1 MADEASAA
9 SPGDL
14 SDKPESSRKRVD
26 FRDEHTKVLVRRL
39 VRDYVAEHKGR
50 ILLALLGMG
59 IVAATTAAFTQLIK
73 PVVNEIFIARE
84 AELLYPIALAT
95 VAVFAF
101 RGVAAYGQEVLMS
114 YVGHRVVAKI
124 QHQLFDKL
132 IGADLAFFH
141 HNSPGTLISH
151 FINDV
156 NLLRN
161 MASSTLTAIGK
172 DSLTA
177 IFLVGVMFAED
188 WLLALITTVILPLAI
203 LPSVRIGRSMRKVS
217 GKNQVQVGRL
227 TTLLDEAFQ
236 GIRHVKAYVME
247 RYESKRAA
255 EAIEEVFRLNQ
266 KSARVSNIVHP
277 VMEALGGF
285 AIAAVILYGGTEV
298 INGNRDA
305 GSLFTFIFALLL
317 AYEPLKRLSKL
328 NAMLQNGL
336 AAAQRVFTMLDRQP
350 EIVDAPDARPL
361 AITGGAVRFET
372 VSFSYDAA
380 KPALRGVMLEAPAG
394 KTVALVGPSGAGKST
409 VLNLIPRFYDPDAG
423 RVTIDGQDL
432 RHVTLSSLRGAIA
445 LVSQEILLFDDSL
458 RANIAYGRPGASDAE
473 IEQAARMAG
482 AHDFIAAFPEGYET
496 QVGPRGSNLSGGQ
509 RQRVA
514 IARAM
519 LKDAPILL
527 LDEATSA
534 LDSESER
541 HVQQALGQL
550 ISGRTTF
557 VIAHRLSTVI
567 DADIIYVMDGGRV
580 VEQGSHADLLA
591 RGGHYARL
599 YALQFAEQEETG
611 RSVAEPAEDRPKGLR
626 AQA

>member
-1 MADEASAA
+1 MKV
-9 SPGDL
+9 DL
-14 SDKPESSRKRVD
+14 
-26 FRDEHTKVLVRRL
+26 RDEHTKVLVQRL
-39 VRDYVAEHKGR
+39 VRDYVAEHKLR

-59 IVAATTAAFTQLIK
+59 MVAATTAAFTQLIK
-73 PVVNEIFIARE
+73 PVVNDIFIAKQS
-84 AELLYPIALAT
+84 ALLYPIALAT
-95 VAVFAF
+95 IAVFAL
-101 RGVAAYGQEVLMS
+101 RGFATYSQAVLMS
-114 YVGHRVVAKI
+114 FVGHRVVARI
-124 QHQLFDKL
+124 QQQLFDKL

-161 MASSTLTAIGK
+161 MASNTLTAIGK

-177 IFLVGVMFAED
+177 IFLIGVMFAED
-188 WLLALITTVILPLAI
+188 WKLAAITTVILPLAI
-203 LPSVRIGRSMRKVS
+203 APSVRIGRSMRKVS
-217 GKNQVQVGRL
+217 GKNQIQVGRL

-247 RYESKRAA
+247 RYESKRAD
-255 EAIEEVFRLNQ
+255 ETIEEVFQLNQ
-266 KSARVSNIVHP
+266 KSARVSNIIHP

-285 AIAAVILYGGTEV
+285 AIAAVILYGGNEV
-298 INGNRDA
+298 IGGERDA

-328 NAMLQNGL
+328 NAMLQGGL
-336 AAAQRVFTMLDRQP
+336 AAAQRLFLLLDQQP
-350 EIVDAPDARPL
+350 EIVDAPDAQPL
-361 AITGGAVRFET
+361 QISVGEVRFSG
-372 VSFSYDAA
+372 VHFSYDGAKAA
-380 KPALRGVMLEAPAG
+380 LHGISLEAPGG

-409 VLNLIPRFYDPDAG
+409 ILNLIPRFYDPEQG
-423 RVTIDGQDL
+423 SVTIDGQDL
-432 RHVTLSSLRGAIA
+432 RRVTLASLRGAIA
-445 LVSQEILLFDDSL
+445 LVSQEILLFDDTL
-458 RANIAYGRPGASDAE
+458 RANIAYGRAGAGDAE

-482 AHDFIAAFPEGYET
+482 AHDFIVAFPDGYDT

-541 HVQQALGQL
+541 HVQRALDQL
-550 ISGRTTF
+550 MSGRTTF
-557 VIAHRLSTVI
+557 VIAHRLSTVV
-567 DADIIYVMDGGRV
+567 DADLIYVIEDGQIIER
-580 VEQGSHADLLA
+580 GSHAELLA

-599 YALQFAEQEETG
+599 YALQFAEQENSTG
-611 RSVAEPAEDRPKGLR
+611 APKSASKNLSKDIR

>member
-1 MADEASAA
+1 
-9 SPGDL
+9 L
-14 SDKPESSRKRVD
+14 SDKPKASKKRVD
-26 FRDEHTKVLVRRL
+26 LRDEHTKVLVRRL

-50 ILLALLGMG
+50 ILLALLGMAL
-59 IVAATTAAFTQLIK
+59 VAATTAAFTQLIK
-73 PVVNEIFIARE
+73 PVVNEIFIARQS
-84 AELLYPIALAT
+84 ALLYPIALAT
-95 VAVFAF
+95 VAVFTL
-101 RGVAAYGQEVLMS
+101 RGFAAYSQAVLMS
-114 YVGHRVVAKI
+114 HVGHRVVAKI
-124 QHQLFDKL
+124 QQQLFDKL

-161 MASSTLTAIGK
+161 MASNTLTAIGK

-247 RYESKRAA
+247 RYESKRAD

-266 KSARVSNIVHP
+266 KSARVSNIIHP

-285 AIAAVILYGGTEV
+285 AIAAVILYGGSEV
-298 INGNRDA
+298 IGGDRDA

-336 AAAQRVFTMLDRQP
+336 AAAQRIFALLDQAP
-350 EIVDAPDARPL
+350 EIVDAPDAKPL
-361 AITGGAVRFET
+361 RITGGSVRFET
-372 VSFSYDAA
+372 VHFSYDGAKAA
-380 KPALRGVMLEAPAG
+380 LHGVSLEAPAG

-409 VLNLIPRFYDPDAG
+409 ILNLIPRFYDPESG
-423 RVTIDGQDL
+423 RVSIDGQDL
-432 RHVTLSSLRGAIA
+432 RGVTLDSLRSAIA
-445 LVSQEILLFDDSL
+445 LVSQEILLFDDTL
-458 RANIAYGRPGASDAE
+458 RANIAYGRPGAGDAE

-482 AHDFIAAFPEGYET
+482 AHDFIMSFPEGYDT

-541 HVQQALGQL
+541 HVQHALGQL

-557 VIAHRLSTVI
+557 VIAHRLSTVV
-567 DADIIYVMDGGRV
+567 DADIIYVMEEGRI
-580 VEQGSHADLLA
+580 VEQGSHAELLA

-599 YALQFAEQEETG
+599 YALQFAEQEDG
-611 RSVAEPAEDRPKGLR
+611 NGAKNLR
-626 AQA
+626 VQA

>member
-1 MADEASAA
+1 M
-9 SPGDL
+9 
-14 SDKPESSRKRVD
+14 SDKPKALKNQVD
-26 FRDEHTKVLVRRL
+26 LRDEHTKVLVRRL

-50 ILLALLGMG
+50 IALALLGMG
-59 IVAATTAAFTQLIK
+59 LVAATTAAFTQLIK
-73 PVVNEIFIARE
+73 PVVNEIFIAKQG
-84 AELLYPIALAT
+84 ALLYPIALAT
-95 VAVFAF
+95 VAVFAL
-101 RGVAAYGQEVLMS
+101 RGFATYSQAVLMS

-124 QHQLFDKL
+124 QQQLFDKL

-156 NLLRN
+156 NLLRS
-161 MASSTLTAIGK
+161 MASNTLTAIGK

-177 IFLVGVMFAED
+177 LFLIGVMFAED
-188 WLLALITTVILPLAI
+188 WQLALITTVILPLAI
-203 LPSVRIGRSMRKVS
+203 FPSVRIGRSMRKVS
-217 GKNQVQVGRL
+217 GKNQEQVGRL

-247 RYESKRAA
+247 RYESKRADA
-255 EAIEEVFRLNQ
+255 AIEEVFRLNQ
-266 KSARVSNIVHP
+266 KSSRVSNIIHP

-285 AIAAVILYGGTEV
+285 AIAAAILYGGSEV
-298 INGNRDA
+298 IGGDRNA

-336 AAAQRVFTMLDRQP
+336 AAAQRVFALLDQAP
-350 EIVDAPDARPL
+350 EIVDAPDAQPL
-361 AITGGAVRFET
+361 RIAGGNVRFES
-372 VSFSYDAA
+372 VHFSYDGAKAA
-380 KPALRGVMLEAPAG
+380 LHGISLEAPAG
-394 KTVALVGPSGAGKST
+394 RTVALVGPSGAGKST
-409 VLNLIPRFYDPDAG
+409 ILNLIPRFYDPESG
-423 RVTIDGQDL
+423 SVSIDGQNL
-432 RHVTLSSLRGAIA
+432 RGVTLDSLRNAIG
-445 LVSQEILLFDDSL
+445 LVSQEILLFDDTL
-458 RANIAYGRPGASDAE
+458 RANIAYGRPGASETE
-473 IEQAARMAG
+473 IEQAAGMAG
-482 AHDFIAAFPEGYET
+482 AHDFITAFPDGYDT

-541 HVQQALGQL
+541 HVQHALSQL

-557 VIAHRLSTVI
+557 VIAHRLSTVVG
-567 DADIIYVMDGGRV
+567 ADIIYVMEEGRI
-580 VEQGSHADLLA
+580 VEKGSHVELLA
-591 RGGHYARL
+591 AGGHYARL
-599 YALQFAEQEETG
+599 YALQFAEQEDG
-611 RSVAEPAEDRPKGLR
+611 RGARDLPKDLLKDLR

>member
-1 MADEASAA
+1 
-9 SPGDL
+9 L
-14 SDKPESSRKRVD
+14 SDKPKALKKQVD
-26 FRDEHTKVLVRRL
+26 LREEHTKVLVRRL
-39 VRDYVAEHKGR
+39 LRDYVAEHKGR
-50 ILLALLGMG
+50 IALALLGMAL
-59 IVAATTAAFTQLIK
+59 VAATTAAFTQLIK
-73 PVVNEIFIARE
+73 PVVNEIFIAKQ
-84 AELLYPIALAT
+84 AALLYPIALAT
-95 VAVFAF
+95 VAVFAL
-101 RGVAAYGQEVLMS
+101 RGFATYSQAVLMS

-124 QHQLFDKL
+124 QQQLFDKL

-156 NLLRN
+156 NLLRS
-161 MASSTLTAIGK
+161 MASNTLTAIGK

-177 IFLVGVMFAED
+177 LFLIGVMFAED
-188 WLLALITTVILPLAI
+188 WQLALITTVILPLAI
-203 LPSVRIGRSMRKVS
+203 FPSVRIGRSMRKVS
-217 GKNQVQVGRL
+217 GKNQEQVGRL

-247 RYESKRAA
+247 RYESKRADA
-255 EAIEEVFRLNQ
+255 AIEEVFRLNQ
-266 KSARVSNIVHP
+266 KSSRVSNIIHP

-285 AIAAVILYGGTEV
+285 AIAAAILYGGSEV
-298 INGNRDA
+298 IGGDRNA

-336 AAAQRVFTMLDRQP
+336 AAAQRVFALLDQAP
-350 EIVDAPDARPL
+350 EIVDAPDAKPL
-361 AITGGAVRFET
+361 RIAGGNVRFEG
-372 VSFSYDAA
+372 VHFSYDGAKAA
-380 KPALRGVMLEAPAG
+380 LHGISLEAPAG
-394 KTVALVGPSGAGKST
+394 RTVALVGPSGAGKST
-409 VLNLIPRFYDPDAG
+409 ILNLIPRFYDPESG
-423 RVTIDGQDL
+423 SVSIDGQNL
-432 RHVTLSSLRGAIA
+432 RGVTLDSLRNAIG
-445 LVSQEILLFDDSL
+445 LVSQEILLFDDTL
-458 RANIAYGRPGASDAE
+458 RANIAYGRPGASEAE

-482 AHDFIAAFPEGYET
+482 AHDFITAFPDGYDT

-541 HVQQALGQL
+541 HVQHALSQL

-557 VIAHRLSTVI
+557 VIAHRLSTVVG
-567 DADIIYVMDGGRV
+567 ADIIYVMEEGRI
-580 VEQGSHADLLA
+580 VEKGSHVELLA
-591 RGGHYARL
+591 AGGHYARL
-599 YALQFAEQEETG
+599 YALQFAEQEDG
-611 RSVAEPAEDRPKGLR
+611 RDARDLPKNLLKDLR